1 MRLFLDAHISGR
13 RVARAL
19 RDSGHDVRAA
29 DEERELD
36 GTNDEELL
44 AIAADEDRIF
54 VTFDVADFPRIV
66 QRWAAEGRRH
76 AGCAIVVGI
85 DHREFGT
92 IIDVVTRG
100 VAARPDQASWHDYT
114 CFLARRG

>member
-19 RDSGHDVRAA
+19 RQEGHDVHAA

-36 GTNDEELL
+36 GMTDEELL
-44 AIAADEDRIF
+44 TLAVAEKRIF
-54 VTFDVADFPRIV
+54 VTFDVADFPRIT
-66 QRWAAEGRRH
+66 QRWAEEGRTH
-76 AGCAIVVGI
+76 SGCAIIVGI

-92 IIDVVTRG
+92 MIRVILRALG
-100 VAARPDQASWHDYT
+100 ERPNPEDWRDYT
-114 CFLARRG
+114 RFVARKS